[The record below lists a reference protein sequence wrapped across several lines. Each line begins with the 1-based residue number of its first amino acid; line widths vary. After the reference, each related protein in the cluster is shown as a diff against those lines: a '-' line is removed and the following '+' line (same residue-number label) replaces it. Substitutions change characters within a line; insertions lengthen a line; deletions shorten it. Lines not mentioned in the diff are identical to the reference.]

1 MDVEAA
7 IAALP
12 GPRPPEVVPHWHVP
26 CGGAGGKLA
35 ALEEFRLQ
43 KEELTEKFA
52 TLEDQLRK
60 QECDYKDYVYNL
72 EKKSVLDKD
81 RLRKEIIQRVNLVAT
96 EFRKVA
102 TNQMWDTTKRAIME
116 NNTVTLQL
124 SKISRQG
131 MQLLQENEQLKG
143 TQDKLCEQLDL
154 LENTQKAM
162 ARHSRGHHKVCLPS
176 PHHRAFG
183 T

>member
-81 RLRKEIIQRVNLVAT
+81 RWAVWVLWRSTVQSLALRQPPLQIALAQGARTPQPWLVIYRGQ
-96 EFRKVA
+96 E
-102 TNQMWDTTKRAIME
+102 
-116 NNTVTLQL
+116 
-124 SKISRQG
+124 KI
-131 MQLLQENEQLKG
+131 
-143 TQDKLCEQLDL
+143 DKLPALVL
-154 LENTQKAM
+154 TLA
-162 ARHSRGHHKVCLPS
+162 LPN
-176 PHHRAFG
+176 P
-183 T
+183 

>member
-1 MDVEAA
+1 MRFHKISGREEGGIPDEEHVHGQDWAWHVVGTGVQPHWIGKHREGKWMWKKWGGGALLKA

-12 GPRPPEVVPHWHVP
+12 GPCPPEVGPHWHVP

-81 RLRKEIIQRVNLVAT
+81 RWAVWVLGRS
-96 EFRKVA
+96 
-102 TNQMWDTTKRAIME
+102 
-116 NNTVTLQL
+116 TV
-124 SKISRQG
+124 
-131 MQLLQENEQLKG
+131 
-143 TQDKLCEQLDL
+143 
-154 LENTQKAM
+154 
-162 ARHSRGHHKVCLPS
+162 
-176 PHHRAFG
+176 
-183 T
+183 

>member
-1 MDVEAA
+1 MWRKWGGRALLKA
-7 IAALP
+7 IVALP
-12 GPRPPEVVPHWHVP
+12 GPCPPEVAPHWHVP

-81 RLRKEIIQRVNLVAT
+81 RWAVWVLGQSTVQSSGLRQPPLRIALA
-96 EFRKVA
+96 
-102 TNQMWDTTKRAIME
+102 
-116 NNTVTLQL
+116 
-124 SKISRQG
+124 QG
-131 MQLLQENEQLKG
+131 
-143 TQDKLCEQLDL
+143 
-154 LENTQKAM
+154 
-162 ARHSRGHHKVCLPS
+162 LPS
-176 PHHRAFG
+176 LAGDLQRAG
-183 T
+183 ENR